1 MNALRIS
8 LFALASVLIAGCSEP
23 ASGEVSGTVTFDGQP
38 IEQGSISFTPVD
50 GNGPTA
56 GGAIIGGKY
65 TAPKVPVGASKVTIS
80 GAKET
85 EKKRM
90 YDDPKAPLVQTSVEM
105 LPAKYSD
112 VKATTLEYQVV
123 AGNQTKDFT
132 LVK

>member
-1 MNALRIS
+1 MTDIHD
-8 LFALASVLIAGCSEP
+8 LFALGCSLLTGCSGP
-23 ASGEVSGTVTFDGQP
+23 ATGDVSGMVTFEGQP
-38 IEQGSISFTPVD
+38 IEQGSISFTPMD
-50 GNGPTA
+50 GQGPTA

-65 TAPKVPVGASKVTIS
+65 TAPKVPAGTSKVTIT

-112 VKATTLEYQVV
+112 TKSTVLQYDVV
-123 AGNQTKDFT
+123 AGEQTKDFV
-132 LVK
+132 LAK